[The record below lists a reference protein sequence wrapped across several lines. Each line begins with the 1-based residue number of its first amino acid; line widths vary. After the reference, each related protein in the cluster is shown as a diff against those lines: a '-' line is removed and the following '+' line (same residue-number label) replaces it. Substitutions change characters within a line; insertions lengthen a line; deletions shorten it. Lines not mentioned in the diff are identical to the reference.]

1 MLHHHQKL
9 LNIKLVKSQI
19 ILISVY
25 QVIHLVTMNV
35 KAPKEELV
43 SLPLTIYISKY
54 NQSSKLMNQRVW
66 SLLSLIYFFQAK
78 ETSFVFAYKSIQV

>member
-1 MLHHHQKL
+1 MLHHHQKI

-66 SLLSLIYFFQAK
+66 SLLSLIHFFQAK